1 MVTLLTIVCWV
12 SFTVL
17 LAMMLAVLVLFTV
30 LAVHDLFW
38 GCDAD
43 TSAERCG

>member
-12 SFTVL
+12 AFTVL
-17 LAMMLAVLVLFTV
+17 MATMLLVLGLFTC
-30 LAVHDLFW
+30 LAVHDVFW